1 MAIIML
7 VIVATFCLIAIAIGA
22 MIYVK
27 RSKVNRGVSFNY
39 SKYAE
44 DA

>member
-7 VIVATFCLIAIAIGA
+7 VFVAAFCLIAIAIGA

-27 RSKVNRGVSFNY
+27 RSKVNRGVSFSY